1 MPWLEKDSNDASQNL
16 LFVHIP
22 RSGGTSLT
30 QSHGVPARSIKNA
43 KGIHRRLGMMFF
55 FYNYYLWETDNF
67 PMWTQWNAVWLS
79 MTLFNIWARQ
89 FYLSRDDNDEIEHD
103 GYRRLVNFNIFF
115 CVFHIAAV
123 SVIFVAPNFG
133 RYPLIRHANLYLAEY
148 ILFMESKECLTGM
161 GLRGWILH
169 LTAHKMLNYGYVT
182 PHEFET
188 SCSLSIV
195 RNPYSRMVSIYMYNR
210 FSNRFGAHESFRDF
224 VESWHT
230 NVFRHY
236 RENGILDEWDMPTH
250 AIPQFEYTHFE
261 GVQLVHSIVKF
272 EELGSLIR
280 VLKTT
285 NATAKENGNAG
296 GEEEKEIE
304 TNHSPSSLSDLPEI
318 VRAAFVGMPNVNRRE
333 TRKPWHE
340 YYDQETLDK
349 TYELYRMD
357 FAIFGY
363 STTINERPDLKPPPP
378 PLSSCNGISETEL
391 IDLGFELPF
400 SHDTV
405 ASISGKQRERRK
417 ALLSKA
423 VSLSCQRSSMDGM
436 TRRRLYGSSS
446 GSSSSNGRRSK
457 KQN

>member
-1 MPWLEKDSNDASQNL
+1 M
-16 LFVHIP
+16 
-22 RSGGTSLT
+22 T

-43 KGIHRRLGMMFF
+43 KRIRRLGIRYFH
-55 FYNYYLWETDNF
+55 YIYYLWETDNF
-67 PMWTQWNAVWLS
+67 PILTQLNAVCLS
-79 MTLFNIWARQ
+79 MTLLNIWARQ

-115 CVFHIAAV
+115 CLFLIAAV
-123 SVIFVAPNFG
+123 SVIFVAPNYG

-148 ILFMESKECLTGM
+148 ILFMENKECVTGM
-161 GLRGWILH
+161 SLRGWIVH

-182 PHEFET
+182 PNEFET
-188 SCSLSIV
+188 SCSLTIV

-210 FSNRFGAHESFRDF
+210 FSNPFGAHESFRDF
-224 VESWHT
+224 VESWYT

-236 RENGILDEWDMPTH
+236 RENGILDEWDMPSH

-261 GVQLVHSIVKF
+261 GVQLVQSIVKH

-280 VLKTT
+280 GPEIMKTKT
-285 NATAKENGNAG
+285 KNMNMNITTKENGNDAG
-296 GEEEKEIE
+296 GEEENENK
-304 TNHSPSSLSDLPEI
+304 TNDSHSSLSDLPE
-318 VRAAFVGMPNVNRRE
+318 VVKAAFVGMSNVNRRDKP
-333 TRKPWHE
+333 KPWHE

-349 TYELYRMD
+349 TYELYQMD

-363 STTINERPDLKPPPP
+363 ITTIDERPDLKPPP
-378 PLSSCNGISETEL
+378 LSCNGISEKEL

-436 TRRRLYGSSS
+436 TRGRLYGSSS
-446 GSSSSNGRRSK
+446 SSSSSNGRRSK